1 MGGSRGKSKT
11 QRGTAGPRAGAHPS
25 SPGFPSRA
33 LDTHTGRAGGPL
45 AGKRLGQKQVQRAR
59 QRMAGGALQPCTVWA
74 VEGLSRGCRLVCPV
88 LAGPGQSLQG
98 LAAAYLQVQEALQ
111 RAWRWM
117 HHSELWCGAVP
128 GQPYTRQGNGSQGRH
143 NGGHEGETDS
153 ARLQPGNKYIITAL
167 SNFASFPSRQR
178 PSPRADIANPR
189 CEWSRPM
196 SPDKTACVGR
206 KPGLDP
212 APAAESRFPKGTC
225 GRPRKL

>member
-11 QRGTAGPRAGAHPS
+11 QRGTAGPRVGAPKLTRLPLPRTGHTHWAGRWTLGRQAPWTKTSPTGAAANGRRRVATLHSVGRWRAFPLLSSGLPS
-25 SPGFPSRA
+25 
-33 LDTHTGRAGGPL
+33 
-45 AGKRLGQKQVQRAR
+45 
-59 QRMAGGALQPCTVWA
+59 
-74 VEGLSRGCRLVCPV
+74 
-88 LAGPGQSLQG
+88 PGQSLQG

-111 RAWRWM
+111 LAWRWM
-117 HHSELWCGAVP
+117 HHSGLWCGAVP

-143 NGGHEGETDS
+143 NGGHEGETYS

-167 SNFASFPSRQR
+167 STFLSFLSRQR
-178 PSPRADIANPR
+178 PTPRADIANPR